1 MSVKAVVV
9 LKGDS
14 SVSGTVHFEQTV
26 RHSMIPIVFSIY
38 LNVF

>member
-26 RHSMIPIVFSIY
+26 NYFNIY
-38 LNVF
+38 LNIFQN